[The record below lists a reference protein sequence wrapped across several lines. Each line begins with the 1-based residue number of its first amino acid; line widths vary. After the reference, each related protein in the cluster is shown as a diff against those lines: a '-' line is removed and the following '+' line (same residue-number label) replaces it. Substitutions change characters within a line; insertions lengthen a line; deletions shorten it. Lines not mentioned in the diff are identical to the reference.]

1 VAPSDLLAED
11 EELVAGRRP
20 VEEAFVARRPARR
33 LLVVPQRRQALERL
47 VLHATSLR
55 IPVVEVEGGTLTAVA
70 GFDGHQG
77 IALVVEPRMYAG
89 LDDVLARA
97 LERGEPPFVLVLDSL
112 EDPQNVG
119 TLLRSAEAA
128 GVHGVLF
135 PTRRQAPLT
144 PAAIK
149 ASAGAVEHLLLF
161 PVDDL
166 PGALSDLRIR
176 GLRVA
181 AAEADAPL
189 TAAQADLRGP
199 LAIIVGSEGQG
210 LSPVV
215 RRRADVAVRIPM
227 RGAIGSLNAAVAG
240 SILLFAA
247 VAQRDPGGE
256 GGTDRPRPATF
267 DEIAATPSEV
277 PSLGRTGPGAGQVA
291 DAQDGTEDAEPTEPA
306 AEPAEPGSE
315 PAAPAIAALPDG
327 APAAR
332 KRARPPAPRT
342 AAQKRARSSA
352 AAKAGAAEP
361 VSPDVAPDVAGDVS
375 KAPARARRRKVEEPA
390 DGPPP
395 EVTTEAAPASG
406 AGTAKVPRA
415 RAARAASAPGPTTD
429 PAGPSA
435 PKRRTRARPA
445 TDTAG
450 SEASADPSE
459 AADRPTDDLLPGG
472 PSTD

>member
-1 VAPSDLLAED
+1 
-11 EELVAGRRP
+11 VAGRRP

-77 IALVVEPRMYAG
+77 IALVVEPRIYAG

-97 LERGEPPFVLVLDSL
+97 VERGEPPFVLVLDSL

-135 PTRRQAPLT
+135 PTHRQAPLT

-149 ASAGAVEHLLLF
+149 ASAGAVEHLLLC

-199 LAIIVGSEGQG
+199 LAIVVGSEGQG

-215 RRRADVAVRIPM
+215 RRRADVAIRIPM

-247 VAQRDPGGE
+247 VAQRDPAGE
-256 GGTDRPRPATF
+256 GGAERPRSTTF
-267 DEIAATPSEV
+267 EDLVAAA
-277 PSLGRTGPGAGQVA
+277 GAG
-291 DAQDGTEDAEPTEPA
+291 
-306 AEPAEPGSE
+306 SRS
-315 PAAPAIAALPDG
+315 AAPVAGATIPTDEAGLAAAG
-327 APAAR
+327 SATAEAPAVSKRGR
-332 KRARPPAPRT
+332 KPAPTT
-342 AAQKRARSSA
+342 AAQKRSRAAAREASVDAQPAPEPDQAPARSRTRATKTATAGAAKTTPKAPARVAAKATPKIPPKIPPKAPANATPKVPTSA
-352 AAKAGAAEP
+352 AAKAAT
-361 VSPDVAPDVAGDVS
+361 
-375 KAPARARRRKVEEPA
+375 K
-390 DGPPP
+390 PP
-395 EVTTEAAPASG
+395 TKTSTKIPASV
-406 AGTAKVPRA
+406 ATKATTKA
-415 RAARAASAPGPTTD
+415 RAAASASGRRPRGSTSAAAAPPDPT
-429 PAGPSA
+429 
-435 PKRRTRARPA
+435 
-445 TDTAG
+445 
-450 SEASADPSE
+450 
-459 AADRPTDDLLPGG
+459 TDDLLPGG
-472 PSTD
+472 PTDD